1 MTYIEKVLHC
11 PVVIQE
17 YTTSK
22 KLPPVIS
29 NNYKLKTVVIDGRK
43 CIFAEPS
50 ADISL
55 SAIRKQ
61 QKILENLTGMICVLE
76 LPKIN
81 GYAKE
86 RLIEEGI
93 PFVIQEKQ
101 IYLPF
106 LGVALSREDERI
118 IKPCERISFLTQKL
132 LLTSIYEKWE
142 DVSVTKAAE
151 RLSVAKISVTR
162 CYDEIEA
169 LGLPYIKKK
178 SRSRL
183 FSVNGSTKEMWE
195 QIKDVLRNPILRQFQ
210 FKNDI
215 NHGGILSGISALGA
229 YSMLGDNPFPIYAVS
244 KKEIGALLM
253 KNELLCSSADMPG
266 CVIQELGY
274 IIKSDLNPAI
284 DPLSVALMIT
294 DSERSDPRV
303 SKAIDEMLEVEVW
316 SRD

>member
-169 LGLPYIKKK
+169 LGLPYIKK
-178 SRSRL
+178 
-183 FSVNGSTKEMWE
+183 
-195 QIKDVLRNPILRQFQ
+195 NP
-210 FKNDI
+210 D
-215 NHGGILSGISALGA
+215 
-229 YSMLGDNPFPIYAVS
+229 
-244 KKEIGALLM
+244 
-253 KNELLCSSADMPG
+253 
-266 CVIQELGY
+266 
-274 IIKSDLNPAI
+274 
-284 DPLSVALMIT
+284 
-294 DSERSDPRV
+294 
-303 SKAIDEMLEVEVW
+303 
-316 SRD
+316 RDCFL